1 MNIKERKLSVRNMV
15 NNTDKI
21 CIRKYESKLLVCKE
35 SYLLVSVRPWVI
47 KFLPTFDQKQDLFQI
62 HTFGEA
68 FSKSSDVVWMIGLT
82 VRVNMKLCFQNY
94 PAQCGTVIK
103 ICFCKHCCQYVY
115 RD

>member
-1 MNIKERKLSVRNMV
+1 MRNMV

-68 FSKSSDVVWMIGLT
+68 FSKSSDVVSVDDRPNRKGKYEVMFS
-82 VRVNMKLCFQNY
+82 KLSSAVWNGY
-94 PAQCGTVIK
+94 
-103 ICFCKHCCQYVY
+103 
-115 RD
+115 